1 MKKILSIIL
10 LNILMIS
17 NVAAKDNKL
26 VLTEEG
32 NRIYYNS
39 SKLDKDVFL
48 NHQDMTPGT
57 EYEDILIIENDSSTD
72 YKLYFKV
79 KERTQSEIAQ
89 EILENIEMEIYLDEN
104 LVYNGKAKGL
114 DYDNSGVNLQNAILL
129 GEFKAEVSKK
139 MKVVTKLN
147 EEYENQKGNNLSYID
162 WEFYASYNNEIN
174 VIEQNPNTGDFQLI
188 KLVTI
193 LISIF
198 IILVTLIYLLKK
210 IEKRKLKIKLS

>member
-1 MKKILSIIL
+1 
-10 LNILMIS
+10 
-17 NVAAKDNKL
+17 
-26 VLTEEG
+26 
-32 NRIYYNS
+32 
-39 SKLDKDVFL
+39 
-48 NHQDMTPGT
+48 MTPGT

-198 IILVTLIYLLKK
+198 VILITLIYLLKK
-210 IEKRKLKIKLS
+210 MRKESLK